1 MHSNIFQLSAKP
13 ISAGDFLTSEY
24 FYDDCHFADYIGDE
38 FNDEERHKKIK
49 WLSVE
54 FPEMFD
60 FVNDEEYGEGLI
72 FKGMGNFLAE
82 WVKAIKD
89 FADTLTEE
97 NILKDINLYN
107 LKSLTERT
115 NHRLNSRFFIENWNN
130 CVGDCAD
137 FIEWLNTLEVG
148 TRIYFGSVIDYH
160 F

>member
-13 ISAGDFLTSEY
+13 ISAGDFLYSEY

-38 FNDEERHKKIK
+38 FNDEERHEKIK

-89 FADTLTEE
+89 LKLPWPQMSDLKGWQCQGAAIYNVRAIPANVWVDKDGIIVAKDLRGE
-97 NILKDINLYN
+97 NLINQ
-107 LKSLTERT
+107 LKSL
-115 NHRLNSRFFIENWNN
+115 L
-130 CVGDCAD
+130 D
-137 FIEWLNTLEVG
+137 
-148 TRIYFGSVIDYH
+148 
-160 F
+160 